1 MKFTTLST
9 ICLAAGITLAAPT
22 TPSSEESTTLQPI
35 FIDSW
40 TAKLLSKVP
49 QGTMTFNMGDP
60 NNKDVVKTNCTV
72 YWQRGIT
79 FPDNKMVK
87 CHNAAY
93 EFGFPKGIDSIDDF
107 TLKVARTDGAWSAQ
121 YAANS
126 KNENWNCN
134 EYTQGD
140 FKEKCDL
147 IGTMNLDVTP
157 PSSS

>member
-72 YWQRGIT
+72 YW
-79 FPDNKMVK
+79 
-87 CHNAAY
+87 
-93 EFGFPKGIDSIDDF
+93 
-107 TLKVARTDGAWSAQ
+107 
-121 YAANS
+121 
-126 KNENWNCN
+126 
-134 EYTQGD
+134 
-140 FKEKCDL
+140 
-147 IGTMNLDVTP
+147 
-157 PSSS
+157 